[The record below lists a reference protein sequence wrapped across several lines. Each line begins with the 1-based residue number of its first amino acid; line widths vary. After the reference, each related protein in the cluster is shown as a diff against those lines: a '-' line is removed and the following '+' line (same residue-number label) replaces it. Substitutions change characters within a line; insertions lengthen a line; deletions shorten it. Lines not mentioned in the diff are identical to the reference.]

1 MIQFV
6 CDSCGRVKEPSETWI
21 VGIAAEAVG
30 MTAARR
36 EVTIKSDWDRV
47 TAVHPL
53 AVHFCSVKCK
63 DDYMAE
69 LFAPEASSEKVIVG
83 PAEVVVERSGPAVQ
97 RVVTK
102 LKSRSPRG
110 KKRAA

>member
-6 CDSCGRVKEPSETWI
+6 CDSCGRVKDSRDTWI

-36 EVTIKSDWDRV
+36 ELTIKSDWDRA

-53 AVHFCSVKCK
+53 AVHLCSVKCK
-63 DDYMAE
+63 DDYMTE
-69 LFAPEASSEKVIVG
+69 LFAPEAPSKKVVVG
-83 PAEVVVERSGPAVQ
+83 PAEVVVERSGPAVR
-97 RVVTK
+97 RVVT
-102 LKSRSPRG
+102 RGATRG